1 MKKLLSLALVC
12 CAALLASI
20 GCGGAPQLEGLE
32 KYSGVITLDGEP
44 LDGASITLVPTTIGP
59 RGAGAMSDEKGKFV
73 FQTLQA
79 GDGVAPGEY
88 KVTVSKSHW
97 EDAYTEE
104 EEKIFAEA
112 GGKSHDEVFPGRPEP
127 TAVSDIPEYYKNA
140 DTSGLTLS
148 LPEGGAKDLKI
159 ELSSEE

>member
-1 MKKLLSLALVC
+1 MKKLLSLALAC
-12 CAALLASI
+12 CAALLVST
-20 GCGGAPQLEGLE
+20 GCGGAPQLDGLDN
-32 KYSGVITLDGEP
+32 YSGVITLDGEP
-44 LDGASITLVPTTIGP
+44 LAGASITLVPTTVGP
-59 RGAGAMSDEKGKFV
+59 RGAGAMSDDKGKFV

-88 KVTVSKSHW
+88 KVTVTKTHW

-104 EEKIFAEA
+104 EQKILNES
-112 GGKSHDEVFPGRPEP
+112 GGKRHAEVFPDRPEP
-127 TAVSDIPEYYKNA
+127 TAVSDIPEYYNSA
-140 DTSGLTLS
+140 DMSGLTLS

>member
-12 CAALLASI
+12 CAAILVST
-20 GCGGAPQLEGLE
+20 GCGGGAKLDGLE
-32 KYSGVITLDGEP
+32 NYSGVITLDGEP
-44 LDGASITLVPTTIGP
+44 LAGASITLVPTTVGP
-59 RGAGAMSDEKGKFV
+59 RGAGAMSDDKGKFA

-88 KVTVSKSHW
+88 KVTVTKSHW

-140 DTSGLTLS
+140 DMSGLTLT

>member
-1 MKKLLSLALVC
+1 MKKPLSLALAC
-12 CAALLASI
+12 CAALLVST
-20 GCGGAPQLEGLE
+20 GCGGAPQLDGLE
-32 KYSGVITLDGEP
+32 NYSGVITLDGEP
-44 LDGASITLVPTTIGP
+44 LAGASITLVPTTVGP
-59 RGAGAMSDEKGKFV
+59 RGAGATSDDKGKFV

-88 KVTVSKSHW
+88 RVKVTKTHI

-112 GGKSHDEVFPGRPEP
+112 GGKSHDDVFPGRPEP
-127 TAVSDIPEYYKNA
+127 TAVSDIPEYYGVA
-140 DTSGLTLS
+140 ESSGLTLA

>member
-1 MKKLLSLALVC
+1 MKKLLSLALAC
-12 CAALLASI
+12 CAALLVST
-20 GCGGAPQLEGLE
+20 GCGGAPQLDGLE
-32 KYSGVITLDGEP
+32 NYSGVITLDGEP
-44 LDGASITLVPTTIGP
+44 LAGASITLVPTTVGP
-59 RGAGAMSDEKGKFV
+59 RGAGAMSDDKGKFV

-88 KVTVSKSHW
+88 KVTVTKSHW

-104 EEKIFAEA
+104 EQQLLNES
-112 GGKSHDEVFPGRPEP
+112 GGKSHKDLFGNRPEP
-127 TAVSDIPEYYKNA
+127 TAVSDIPEYYGRA